1 MVAKRTQT
9 PAPKPSVLPLQQMVC
24 FAVYSTN
31 LALNKAY
38 RKPLQELGLT
48 YLQYLAMIVL
58 WEKDQQMVSEI
69 GEKLFL
75 DSATL
80 TPLLKRLESMGFI
93 SRNRSP
99 SDERQ
104 VIVALTRE
112 GRELKSKAKTVGPA
126 LECAADCAAEEL
138 DELKTRLEKLRANLL
153 KNS

>member
-1 MVAKRTQT
+1 MVAKRTQ
-9 PAPKPSVLPLQQMVC
+9 PASKPSVLTLQQMVC
-24 FAVYSTN
+24 FSVYSTN

-48 YLQYLAMIVL
+48 YLQYLVMIVL
-58 WEKDQQMVSEI
+58 WENDEQMVSEI

-80 TPLLKRLESMGFI
+80 TPLLKRLEGMGFI

-104 VIVALTRE
+104 VIVALTRD
-112 GRELKSKAKTVGPA
+112 GRELKSKARIVAPA
-126 LECAADCAAEEL
+126 LECAAECAAEEL
-138 DELKTRLEKLRANLL
+138 DELKMLLEKLRGNLL